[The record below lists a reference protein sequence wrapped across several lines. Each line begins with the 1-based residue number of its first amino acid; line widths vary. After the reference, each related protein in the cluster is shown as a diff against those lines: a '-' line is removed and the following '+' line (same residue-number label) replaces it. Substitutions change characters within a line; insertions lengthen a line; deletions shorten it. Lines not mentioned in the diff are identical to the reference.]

1 MSKHLRIWL
10 FALLGMLLAS
20 TTLLAQGVITMT
32 ASKAV
37 GETVKLRIEANG
49 NVTIEGVK
57 ELPQLG
63 KDKKNYTLTSQTIT
77 IHGDVTKLDCSDN
90 QLTSLDLPKSTVLT
104 ELFCF
109 ENKLTSLDL
118 PKSTVLTELFCF
130 ENKLTS
136 LDVSRCARLNTLY
149 CDSNRIN
156 GKAMNKLVN
165 SLPNRR
171 RKSSGAILL
180 VDNSPEKRDKN
191 RCSPADVTI
200 SEKKNWSVL

>member
-10 FALLGMLLAS
+10 FAILGMLLAS

-49 NVTIEGVK
+49 NVIIEGVK

-77 IHGDVTKLDCSDN
+77 FHGDVTK
-90 QLTSLDLPKSTVLT
+90 
-104 ELFCF
+104 LFCF
-109 ENKLTSLDL
+109 ENKLTSLDVS
-118 PKSTVLTELFCF
+118 KNIALTELYCS
-130 ENKLTS
+130 NNQLTS
-136 LDVSRCARLNTLY
+136 LNVSRCARLNTLY

-156 GKAMNKLVN
+156 GKAMNKLEN

>member
-1 MSKHLRIWL
+1 M
-10 FALLGMLLAS
+10 
-20 TTLLAQGVITMT
+20 TT
-32 ASKAV
+32 SKAV

-109 ENKLTSLDL
+109 ENKLTSLDVS
-118 PKSTVLTELFCF
+118 KNIALTELYCS
-130 ENKLTS
+130 NNQLTS
-136 LDVSRCARLNTLY
+136 LNVSRCARLNTLY

-156 GKAMNKLVN
+156 GKAMNKLEN

>member
-77 IHGDVTKLDCSDN
+77 IHGDVTKLDYSDN

-109 ENKLTSLDL
+109 ENKLTSLDVS
-118 PKSTVLTELFCF
+118 KNIALTELYCS
-130 ENKLTS
+130 NNQLTS
-136 LDVSRCARLNTLY
+136 LNVSRCARLNALY

-156 GKAMNKLVN
+156 GKAMNKLEN

-191 RCSPADVTI
+191 RCSPANVTI